1 MLIEMALAAAAAA
14 TSGEISDDCT
24 WNGIELHGDVQ
35 IVESFADID
44 VEIVTSF
51 PDLEVKVVESFPDD
65 CGEWKFV
72 ENFPDFTVRDIEIKY
87 VTSFP
92 GLP

>member
-14 TSGEISDDCT
+14 TSGEISDDC
-24 WNGIELHGDVQ
+24 
-35 IVESFADID
+35 
-44 VEIVTSF
+44 
-51 PDLEVKVVESFPDD
+51 
-65 CGEWKFV
+65 GEWKFV
-72 ENFPDFTVRDIEIKY
+72 ENFPDFTVRFVESFGDIEIKY